1 MTGPSEEQVHLNEY
15 SGQADYMA
23 VVAQAAE
30 DRQATVEGAL
40 RKAFG
45 AFIHVEQVEVIA
57 FCDMSVVELASAL
70 VANPVVLKPVLAACN
85 CAARALERDVG
96 IKNLNTYASRLS
108 TENAMAI
115 AGYLKPFLP
124 GHLSIPGLAHL
135 DRVNYID
142 KEVRL
147 RKGRW
152 EQMVK
157 ASLNKQS
164 PLTFRKR
171 KFTCDGEQFEI
182 DAAAPPAGQIQYGI
196 DVKRIE
202 ARRDIHKR
210 TDEIVNKASK
220 LRKAC
225 PEVQFGA
232 IIYYPFVSDHV
243 NVRSRLQ
250 SPDIDAVAFAG
261 ESADS
266 VDAAVG
272 LMLAKLGARK

>member
-1 MTGPSEEQVHLNEY
+1 
-15 SGQADYMA
+15 
-23 VVAQAAE
+23 
-30 DRQATVEGAL
+30 
-40 RKAFG
+40 
-45 AFIHVEQVEVIA
+45 
-57 FCDMSVVELASAL
+57 
-70 VANPVVLKPVLAACN
+70 
-85 CAARALERDVG
+85 
-96 IKNLNTYASRLS
+96 
-108 TENAMAI
+108 
-115 AGYLKPFLP
+115 
-124 GHLSIPGLAHL
+124 
-135 DRVNYID
+135 VNYID